1 MGPSYVDTSDGGH
14 MRNMIPK
21 MKHMQGSGSMNL
33 LHQDRDLNS
42 KRHSSKPLS
51 ITESKQPTLRDKD
64 EERRKSYVSPRPLKD
79 ELKGMKVVVKNGK
92 EQTQGETIN
101 YQKPA
106 PRHRTIRSPSD
117 SPR

>member
-1 MGPSYVDTSDGGH
+1 MREESSMGPSYVDTSDGGH

-21 MKHMQGSGSMNL
+21 MKHMQGSGSMSL
-33 LHQDRDLNS
+33 LHQDRELNS

-64 EERRKSYVSPRPLKD
+64 EERRKNYVSPRPLKD
-79 ELKGMKVVVKNGK
+79 ELKGMKVVVKTGK

-101 YQKPA
+101 Y
-106 PRHRTIRSPSD
+106 
-117 SPR
+117 